1 MHQINQ
7 TIRAN
12 SAPEKDPQSAQV
24 SLEMSE
30 LNAACENLLARLDR
44 LTERL
49 QPLLLSVPVALNE
62 REESSYLVPHA
73 AEIKEHRLL
82 VLAANQKVLYI
93 LENIQI

>member
-12 SAPEKDPQSAQV
+12 PAPEKDVQSAQV
-24 SLEMSE
+24 TLEMSALTE
-30 LNAACENLLARLDR
+30 ECRTLLDRLER

-49 QPLLLSVPVALNE
+49 YPILLNVPVALNE

-82 VLAANQKVLYI
+82 VLAGNQKVLYI
-93 LENIQI
+93 LDNIQI